1 MELVKKNIHMNCLK
15 GKMVHQITLDDD
27 MIVPDRL
34 PDIQNKITE
43 DGTVLVDSAKI
54 SPNKVM
60 VSGKLKFK
68 LMYKAHS
75 SEGSIH
81 RLDGMID
88 FNEIINMDGLEEGDT
103 IHIDFNIDDLSVQV
117 INSRKI
123 SIKAIVTVTVLAE
136 TLHDE
141 VLAIDIDTEQV
152 ECIRENL
159 DITQIALRKKD
170 LLRIR
175 EEVDLSAG
183 KMNISEIIWNTA
195 HLVGTQVK
203 LLEDKINVSGEI
215 SIFVLYTA
223 EEGPLQWMEAGV
235 PFNGMIE
242 VPGCAEDQIPSIDLK
257 LTSTDIEVKPDY
269 DGEQRIFQID
279 GVINVDIKLYEEQ
292 QLTILKDVYSRKKDF
307 TPVMRVAEYENLLM
321 KNISK
326 CKTSSKRKLNLDA
339 AHIMQI
345 CSCNGEVRLDDM
357 SIEEDGIL
365 VEGVVDTS
373 VLYICSDDGNPLCC
387 ARETLPFSHKIEVAN
402 MNQNCIFKIQSMVEQ
417 LNCSMIG
424 ADEIELKAVILL
436 DCIVFDRISKEIIID
451 IKEQEYDIE
460 KISKIPAIVGYVVQ
474 KGDTLWNIAKKFY
487 TTVDSLKELNELKSA
502 ELVPGQMIIAVK
514 QPT

>member
-1 MELVKKNIHMNCLK
+1 MELIKKNIHMNRLK

-43 DGTVLVDSAKI
+43 DGNVMVDSAKI
-54 SPNKVM
+54 SPNKVT
-60 VSGKLKFK
+60 VTGKLKFK
-68 LMYKAHS
+68 LMYKAQAT
-75 SEGSIH
+75 EGGIH
-81 RLDGMID
+81 RLDGIID

-103 IHIDFNIDDLSVQV
+103 IHIDFDIDDLSIQV

-123 SIKAIVTVTVLAE
+123 SVKAIVTVTVLAE

-141 VLAIDIDTEQV
+141 ELAVDLDNDRV

-203 LLEDKINVSGEI
+203 LLEDKINISGEI
-215 SIFVLYTA
+215 SMFVLYTA
-223 EEGPLQWMEAGV
+223 EEGPLQWMEASV

-242 VPGCAEDQIPSIDLK
+242 VPGCMEDQIPSIDLK
-257 LTSTDIEVKPDY
+257 LTSADIEVKPDY

-292 QLTILKDVYSRKKDF
+292 QMMILKDVYSREKEL

-321 KNISK
+321 KNVSK
-326 CKTSSKRKLNLDA
+326 CKVGDKRKMNLDT

-345 CSCNGEVRLDDM
+345 CSCSGEIRLDDM
-357 SIEEDGIL
+357 SVEEDGIL
-365 VEGVVDTS
+365 VEGVVDVS

-387 ARETLPFSHKIEVAN
+387 ARETLPFSHKIEVTN
-402 MNQNCIFKIQSMVEQ
+402 MNQNCVFKIQSMIEQ
-417 LNCSMIG
+417 MNCSMTG
-424 ADEIELKAVILL
+424 ADEIEIKAILLL
-436 DCIVFDRISKEIIID
+436 DCIVFDRISKEIIVD
-451 IKEQEYDIE
+451 IKEQEYDME
-460 KISKIPAIVGYVVQ
+460 KISQMPAIVGYVVQ

-487 TTVDSLKELNELKSA
+487 TTVDSLKELNELKSN

-514 QPT
+514 QPA